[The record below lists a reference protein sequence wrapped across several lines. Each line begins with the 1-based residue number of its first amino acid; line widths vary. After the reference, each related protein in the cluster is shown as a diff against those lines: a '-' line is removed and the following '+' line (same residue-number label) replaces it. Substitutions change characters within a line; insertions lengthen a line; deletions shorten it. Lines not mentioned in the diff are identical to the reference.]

1 MNFSNSNFAFKDL
14 RDCTLIMKN
23 GTKIPVAIDYI
34 ETTADT
40 FPKFEGHITGTA
52 KVSYRSLGDI
62 RNDAEVPINIYRNI
76 LNSTYGIGSL
86 RIPEIKN
93 VIFNDS
99 ATIVFWEDGTKTVV
113 KCQDGDEFDPEKGLA
128 MAIAKKSYGNKGS
141 YCNKLKKWLPKEEPV
156 DTNNILDSV
165 FVPKEFTFTVD
176 GEKFSKSFKKGISDA
191 LDIIFKGTK
200 CTPDDNSVSSKK
212 RMTFREEAAKLH
224 PERVKF
230 IYVGGVL
237 GCPRDIE
244 VCPYLLGASENDCRA
259 CWDREIPDELMGND

>member
-1 MNFSNSNFAFKDL
+1 MNFLNHTLGYEGL
-14 RDCTLIMKN
+14 RDCTLITKN

-52 KVSYRSLGDI
+52 RVSYRSLDDI

-86 RIPEIKN
+86 CIPEIKN
-93 VIFNDS
+93 VIFNDP

-113 KCQDGDEFDPEKGLA
+113 KCQDGDEFDPEKGFT
-128 MAIAKKSYGNKGS
+128 MAIVKKAYGNKGN
-141 YCNKLKKWLPKEEPV
+141 YCNKLKKWLPKEEQV
-156 DTNNILDSV
+156 DTNRSI
-165 FVPKEFTFTVD
+165 FGPKEFTFTAD
-176 GEKFSKSFKKGISDA
+176 IDIDKLSKSFMKGIRDGI
-191 LDIIFKGTK
+191 DIIFNRTK
-200 CTPDDNSVSSKK
+200 CTPDDNNVSSKK

-224 PERVKF
+224 PYK
-230 IYVGGVL
+230 ISPNYVGGVL

-244 VCPYLLGASENDCRA
+244 TCPNLLSASERNCRA
-259 CWDREIPDELMGND
+259 CWDREIPDELMDND

>member
-1 MNFSNSNFAFKDL
+1 MNFSNSNFTFNDF

-23 GTKIPVAIDYI
+23 GTKIPVTIDYI

-40 FPKFEGHITGTA
+40 FPKFEGHVTGTA
-52 KVSYRSLGDI
+52 KVSYRSLYDI
-62 RNDAEVPINIYRNI
+62 RNDAEVPRNIYRNI

-93 VIFNDS
+93 VIFNDP

-128 MAIAKKSYGNKGS
+128 MAIAKKAYGNKGN
-141 YCNKLKKWLPKEEPV
+141 YCNKMKKWLPKEEPV
-156 DTNNILDSV
+156 DTNNSLNSI
-165 FVPKEFTFTVD
+165 FVPKDFTFTID
-176 GEKFSKSFKKGISDA
+176 SAKFSKSFKKGISDA
-191 LDIIFKGTK
+191 LDIIFKGAK

-212 RMTFREEAAKLH
+212 RMTFREEVAKFH
-224 PERVKF
+224 PER
-230 IYVGGVL
+230 INPNYIGGVV

-244 VCPYLLGASENDCRA
+244 TCPYILGTCDRNCRA
-259 CWDREIPDELMGND
+259 CWDREIPDELMDND